1 MYNVGAETVP
11 LEAAVTFDT
20 NGVLTAGIAHS
31 AGDAGITIVNSG
43 AYEITY
49 SLSGVQPNQMALFV
63 NGVVVAGSVYGS
75 GAGTQ
80 LNSGQV
86 IVAIP
91 AGAVVTLVNHTS
103 AAAVGLQTLAG
114 GTQANANAS
123 VAITKLDS

>member
-1 MYNVGAETVP
+1 VYNVGAETVP

-20 NGVLTAGIAHS
+20 NGVLTPGITHA
-31 AGDAGITIVNSG
+31 AGDPGITIVNPG

-80 LNSGQV
+80 LSSGQV
-86 IVAIP
+86 IISIP
-91 AGAVVTLVNHTS
+91 AGAVLTLVNHTS

-114 GTQANANAS
+114 GTQTNTNAS
-123 VAITKLDS
+123 VAITKLDA